1 MSAALRRAAYS
12 TNIKTRLD
20 FSCSL
25 LDGRARTIAQSFTQP
40 IHLGT
45 IARFVPNIV
54 EAFGG
59 PADLRPG
66 DAIICNDSHLGGLH
80 LNDVCLVAPLIV
92 DGEPFAYAVSMA
104 HHVDIGG
111 GTPGSIGLWRE
122 QVQEGLII
130 PPVRLMREGVIDET
144 FLRAAPLERP
154 LAARERRRPEGPTG
168 RRHDRPPTPR
178 RADRAARR
186 RARPGRHR
194 GPARLHPPADGRGDR
209 DRCRRARSSRSTT
222 STTTA

>member
-1 MSAALRRAAYS
+1 LRNAESGAREASPSTAPLTLEIFRHALTGIADEMSVALRRAAYS

-45 IARFVPNIV
+45 IARFVPNIL

-59 PADLRPG
+59 AADLRPG

-92 DGEPFAYAVSMA
+92 DG
-104 HHVDIGG
+104 
-111 GTPGSIGLWRE
+111 
-122 QVQEGLII
+122 
-130 PPVRLMREGVIDET
+130 
-144 FLRAAPLERP
+144 
-154 LAARERRRPEGPTG
+154 
-168 RRHDRPPTPR
+168 
-178 RADRAARR
+178 
-186 RARPGRHR
+186 
-194 GPARLHPPADGRGDR
+194 
-209 DRCRRARSSRSTT
+209 
-222 STTTA
+222 